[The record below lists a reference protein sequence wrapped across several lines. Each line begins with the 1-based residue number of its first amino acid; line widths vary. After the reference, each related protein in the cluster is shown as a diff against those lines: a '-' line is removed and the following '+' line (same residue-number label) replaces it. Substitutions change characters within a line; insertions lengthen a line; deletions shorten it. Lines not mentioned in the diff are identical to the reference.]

1 MLINRK
7 NAIIYFYNR
16 EVLPVLSTLILFPF
30 DTTTEVNKKT
40 MLEPSTFS
48 QEFKQFEFIVEDK
61 L

>member
-30 DTTTEVNKKT
+30 DTTTEVNKKKHART
-40 MLEPSTFS
+40 LDILTG
-48 QEFKQFEFIVEDK
+48 I
-61 L
+61 